1 MINEHIVLPPGLA
14 LTTEVGKL
22 HPLTPEESREKFLL
36 LISEIADQII
46 NCINSGIKPV
56 LIFPLKGSVL
66 HYYYLM
72 VELANRRLSDFEN
85 IEVLFSYKA
94 QSRGGSLEEYTE
106 SREGKGDPEEYLIS
120 TPLLQYNR
128 NRPIIVVDDVRE
140 TGASVD
146 ASVIAYWN
154 AHNLRERPP
163 ILASSIYGSVKHMPD
178 NVYNPR
184 YAQDL
189 KLEGTKQLGD
199 KWITAG
205 DGIDG
210 GLTGELDDEDIKIAI
225 EVAERL
231 SVIFI
236 EKPNPQDKVIT
247 TIEVAE
253 EYLNVLNLHS
263 HIQFEFFAGNVQ
275 DHILYRLMSKI
286 VKTSSP
292 VKIVKF
298 MDRIHRL
305 ATLYIRKSLTEA

>member
-1 MINEHIVLPPGLA
+1 MINEHIVLPRDLA
-14 LTTEVGKL
+14 LTKEVGEL

-36 LISEIADQII
+36 LIHKIADQVIDFVDKGI
-46 NCINSGIKPV
+46 NPV

-72 VELANRRLSDFEN
+72 VELANRRFTNFEN

-94 QSRGGSLEEYTE
+94 KSRGGSLEEYTE
-106 SREGKGDPEEYLIS
+106 SRQEGDPEEYLIS
-120 TPLLQYNR
+120 PPLLQYNPE
-128 NRPIIVVDDVRE
+128 RPIIVIDDVRE
-140 TGASVD
+140 TGTSVD

-154 AHNLRERPP
+154 SHDLDERPAIP
-163 ILASSIYGSVKHMPD
+163 ASSIYGSVKHMPN

-189 KLEGTKQLGD
+189 GLEGTKQLGD

-210 GLTGELDDEDIKIAI
+210 GVTSDLDDEDLKIAI

-231 SVIFI
+231 NVIFI

-247 TIEVAE
+247 TNRIAE
-253 EYLNVLNLHS
+253 EYLEVLNLHS
-263 HIQFEFFAGNVQ
+263 HIQFEFLTGNIE

-286 VKTSSP
+286 VRTSSP
-292 VKIVKF
+292 ERIVKF